1 MPPEVAITLALRRP
15 APPVALTTRRWLF
28 AAALAPL
35 LGLRLY
41 HLHRYVL
48 RGDEGVYL
56 ESLLLMARGYLPF
69 RDFFCSQGPLFL
81 PLLYPFTL
89 LGSGVFWPRLG
100 VVLYTLVGLLAA
112 AALGRRLG
120 GPVAGV
126 ASLVVL
132 GLSPNLLFVSRLTLA
147 EGPALGLATAAVW
160 LATRAP
166 ARPWLAGSAAMLA
179 AALLVKPMLA
189 PAGLAVLALALA
201 PRLRAR
207 AWGALAVDLALMAA
221 VALLVL
227 AVVVAPFGIANVL
240 DQLVAFHT
248 EVTRVEQRGRL
259 VGGWDNLASALPK
272 LADEGPGLYALG
284 TVGLLLALRARQAL
298 GLGVILWLLGTAALL
313 WIYVPFYDRYLAFLL
328 PPLALL
334 AGLAVAAP
342 FQPRHVPGPPR
353 ALAALA
359 ALLFLATLPGVV
371 TRAVDVA
378 EARWEPLRRLEYQAA
393 VDLAAQSAPD
403 AFVAT
408 DNQSVAYMAGRSVPP
423 PLVDT
428 SEARVTSGSLKTE
441 QVLRALDEYRVDALV
456 WWSSDRFGKLRGL
469 QKQLDAS
476 FQRAIQYDDD
486 RALWLRRGAAPVAGT
501 PPAADEPGPPG
512 S

>member
-1 MPPEVAITLALRRP
+1 MTCVSVRRRWTRRGRTIISNASHSTRPIRRTPAIAAIASIASASPSAPWPGPATPPYPRVSQGRGGTLSGTDSPRLRPRGAVLTSIVRVAACPSGARCDMAAVVGPLDGITACPWHGSLAPGGRHHLALRRP

-334 AGLAVAAP
+334 AGL
-342 FQPRHVPGPPR
+342 
-353 ALAALA
+353 
-359 ALLFLATLPGVV
+359 
-371 TRAVDVA
+371 
-378 EARWEPLRRLEYQAA
+378 
-393 VDLAAQSAPD
+393 
-403 AFVAT
+403 
-408 DNQSVAYMAGRSVPP
+408 
-423 PLVDT
+423 
-428 SEARVTSGSLKTE
+428 
-441 QVLRALDEYRVDALV
+441 
-456 WWSSDRFGKLRGL
+456 
-469 QKQLDAS
+469 
-476 FQRAIQYDDD
+476 
-486 RALWLRRGAAPVAGT
+486 
-501 PPAADEPGPPG
+501 
-512 S
+512 